1 MTATVAIEH
10 VEKRYRAVRALHD
23 VSFALEPGRLSAL
36 VGHNGAGKTTLIKLM
51 LGLIRPDGGSIR
63 EIGRAHV

>member
-36 VGHNGAGKTTLIKLM
+36 VGHNGAGKTTLIK
-51 LGLIRPDGGSIR
+51 
-63 EIGRAHV
+63 IGRAHV